1 MKDSIICYALFAH
14 IISTQILNVKV
25 IIILKDFYFEPKKMG
40 GGRGGQTKNFEG
52 GGYIFIVLVGF
63 SLKYLLHLNV
73 AEILNTQLRKILRVI
88 LRNTQPWEGFGL
100 TCIIIIDLL
109 SVINAML
116 TWSV

>member
-1 MKDSIICYALFAH
+1 
-14 IISTQILNVKV
+14 
-25 IIILKDFYFEPKKMG
+25 MG
-40 GGRGGQTKNFEG
+40 GGIYFHRASW
-52 GGYIFIVLVGF
+52 IF